1 MTDNKI
7 TDNEIKQIFLLD
19 TVDTGNDTNRFERRK
34 FVTQCERKQAGKYY
48 QKKLVNEDAYEYI
61 MNRYSDSSSI
71 SETLYRIAKG
81 IEKRPV
87 CKNCG
92 KEVEFQGL
100 TGGFKDFC
108 CSDCRY
114 EYKGKQM
121 RIHPEKEKHAINITE
136 KTHID
141 DSIIKKVFCE
151 NKTAKETASLMNSY
165 IMYEVHNGIVKNNI
179 ININIYNYLKNRYS
193 DSESIQETLYRILN
207 NVHERPKCP
216 VCGGKLEFVNVGI
229 GFRKYC
235 SQRCISVLTTEHTQ
249 EREEKRKAERI
260 IKKNRTYKETFGKDV
275 DDDAIIKIFYK
286 DKTQDE
292 KDMIRRAYIQQLK
305 SDKVSN
311 IVDVY
316 IDVLDYLVNTRF
328 KDSDSLQESLYRI
341 LHHEE
346 EKPRCPI
353 CGKPVSFYGKPG
365 KPWNIY
371 CSDKCKLEVAKKN
384 LMKGYNP
391 RSVSV
396 QETGLYEKIKQVFN
410 DAIHNYQDE
419 TYPHNC
425 DIYIPSL
432 RLYIEYQGYFSHG
445 NHPYRNNED
454 DIDYA
459 EFLKYKH
466 GDWAKEYWVVK
477 DVEKRRDAKHAG
489 IRFLELWTKDNGK
502 RRFNEIL
509 TGLHRMK
516 GKTDKEVFNIIKEI
530 SLYET
535 IYDENI
541 YLGK

>member
-1 MTDNKI
+1 
-7 TDNEIKQIFLLD
+7 
-19 TVDTGNDTNRFERRK
+19 
-34 FVTQCERKQAGKYY
+34 
-48 QKKLVNEDAYEYI
+48 
-61 MNRYSDSSSI
+61 
-71 SETLYRIAKG
+71 
-81 IEKRPV
+81 
-87 CKNCG
+87 
-92 KEVEFQGL
+92 
-100 TGGFKDFC
+100 
-108 CSDCRY
+108 
-114 EYKGKQM
+114 
-121 RIHPEKEKHAINITE
+121 
-136 KTHID
+136 
-141 DSIIKKVFCE
+141 
-151 NKTAKETASLMNSY
+151 
-165 IMYEVHNGIVKNNI
+165 
-179 ININIYNYLKNRYS
+179 
-193 DSESIQETLYRILN
+193 
-207 NVHERPKCP
+207 
-216 VCGGKLEFVNVGI
+216 
-229 GFRKYC
+229 
-235 SQRCISVLTTEHTQ
+235 
-249 EREEKRKAERI
+249 
-260 IKKNRTYKETFGKDV
+260 
-275 DDDAIIKIFYK
+275 
-286 DKTQDE
+286 
-292 KDMIRRAYIQQLK
+292 MIRRAYIQQLK

-410 DAIHNYQDE
+410 DAIHNYQDK

-477 DVEKRRDAKHAG
+477 DVEKRTLAKINHLN
-489 IRFLELWTKDNGK
+489 FKEF
-502 RRFNEIL
+502 FNL
-509 TGLHRMK
+509 K
-516 GKTDKEVFNIIKEI
+516 QFYSWFN
-530 SLYET
+530 SL
-535 IYDENI
+535 
-541 YLGK
+541 